1 MIRINLLPHRQLKR
15 AERQRQFNIMLA
27 ATLALGAVIVF
38 MVNTYISSATEKQGS
53 RNKRLENAIVQLDK
67 EIEEIQKL
75 KEMIRETLERKQ
87 AVEDLQG
94 NRSRTVILLDE
105 IARIMPEGIY
115 LRSMTSKGGVITL
128 NGVTDTNARV
138 AALVRNISASQWLE
152 SPNLVEI
159 KSSDNK
165 ASKSRVSLFTL
176 TFKQK
181 TPKPAEPEN
190 PKGAPK
196 SKGKDKQA

>member
-1 MIRINLLPHRQLKR
+1 MIRINLLPHRQIKR
-15 AERQRQFNIMLA
+15 AERQREFNFMLM
-27 ATLALGAVIVF
+27 ATFALGAIIVF
-38 MVNTYISSATEKQGS
+38 LVHTYISAAIDEQAS
-53 RNKRLENAIVQLDK
+53 RNKRLENAIVELDK
-67 EIEEIQKL
+67 EIDEIKTL
-75 KEMIRETLERKQ
+75 KEMISEALERKR

-115 LRSMTSKGGVITL
+115 LRSMNSKNGVITL

-152 SPNLVEI
+152 SPTLVEI

-165 ASKSRVSLFTL
+165 SGKSRVSVFTL

-181 TPKPAEPEN
+181 KQKVEEPEL
-190 PKGAPK
+190 PKGGQK
-196 SKGKDKQA
+196 SKVKGKQS

>member
-1 MIRINLLPHRQLKR
+1 MIRINLLPHRQIKR
-15 AERQRQFNIMLA
+15 AERQREFNFMLM
-27 ATLALGAVIVF
+27 ATFALGAIIVF
-38 MVNTYISSATEKQGS
+38 LVHTYISAAIDEQSS
-53 RNKRLENAIVQLDK
+53 RNKRLENAIVELDK
-67 EIEEIQKL
+67 EIDEIKTL
-75 KEMIRETLERKQ
+75 KEMISEALERKQ

-115 LRSMTSKGGVITL
+115 LRSMNSKKGVITL

-138 AALVRNISASQWLE
+138 AVLVRNISASQWLE
-152 SPNLVEI
+152 SPTLVEI

-165 ASKSRVSLFTL
+165 TGKSRVSVFTL

-181 TPKPAEPEN
+181 KQKVEEPEL
-190 PKGAPK
+190 PKGGQK
-196 SKGKDKQA
+196 SKVKGKQS